1 MRKSNLIGAAL
12 FLSIST
18 VSAQNIINGKVKD
31 IQGQSVPFASV
42 KIFASE
48 NKTDIISEKITDE
61 NGLFS
66 VSVPKGG
73 NYYVSTSASGYSD
86 ITQNYMFDPS
96 QNNLTISISKEK
108 IAGIK
113 EVVLVGTK
121 KKIFERKID
130 RFVFNTENSIASK
143 GVDGLDVLAATPL
156 VKADDE
162 GNIGIV
168 GKSGV
173 SIMINDR
180 PVNLSGKDLVSYLKT
195 IRSENIERIEVITTP
210 PAKYEAAGNSGI
222 INIVLK
228 KNPKKGFSGNIS
240 TSYIRKSRNGFS
252 NNGALNYQS
261 NKVNTSLR
269 ISQLDTEKIATENLT
284 IFDQSQIENNA
295 RRLDKNKGYNIS
307 YNIDYSI
314 NDKTSVGA
322 IYNYSNTKTNS
333 ESDIFSKY
341 SRGNVIDSLI
351 STKTMDE
358 SKVNNHQLNVYFDKK
373 LDSLGKKLYIG
384 GNLFD
389 SRNKNPFLLRS
400 EVDNSSNI
408 DYDINSRYKYQIYS
422 GQVDFYLPFKKFVG
436 EIGGKYTRFNTDTE
450 LGFFNYENGT
460 GIYDNIRSN
469 AFTYKE
475 DNWASYVTL
484 SKVFSEKW
492 EGKAGLRYEFT
503 SLNGVSRNGEN
514 VNNNYGKWF
523 PSLYL
528 TYKPNVKN
536 VFTLSYSKRINRPSA
551 RALNPTTIYVDPY
564 SYVTG
569 NPYLVPS
576 FSNNFE
582 LGYVFN
588 NKLSVTAFYQK
599 STNNF
604 DQVVGINN
612 GYRVINYLNN
622 YDAQNIG
629 VNATYYN
636 TFFKRWDLYTSVNY
650 SYIESKGLIDQVKG
664 LSSNSLYYS
673 VNNTIHLNQQKTVS
687 LLVNFLHYLPY
698 TKGNFRFENMYN
710 LASGLRISLFE
721 KKLQVNMTVQDILQ
735 GMRFRGN
742 AYYST
747 YYTRSDN
754 YYDVRSF
761 NLSVTYQ
768 FGNSKVKGNNKKAN
782 LEDVNRAN

>member
-228 KNPKKGFSGNIS
+228 QNPKKGFSGNIS
-240 TSYIRKSRNGFS
+240 TSYTRKSKDGFS

-269 ISQLDTEKIATENLT
+269 VSQFDAEKIATENLT
-284 IFDQSQIENNA
+284 IFDVSQVENNV
-295 RRLDKNKGYNIS
+295 RRLDRNRGYNIN

-314 NDKTSVGA
+314 NSKTSVGA
-322 IYNYSNTKTNS
+322 IYNYSNTKINS
-333 ESDIFSKY
+333 DSDIFSKY

-351 STKTMDE
+351 STKTFNE
-358 SKVNNHQLNVYFDKK
+358 SKVDNHQLNVYFEKK
-373 LDSLGKKLYIG
+373 LDSLGKKLYVG

-400 EVDNSSNI
+400 EVDNNSNI

-460 GIYDNIRSN
+460 SIYDNIRSN

-475 DNWASYVTL
+475 DNWASYITL
-484 SKVFSEKW
+484 SKAFSEKW
-492 EGKAGLRYEFT
+492 EGKAGIRYEFT
-503 SLNGVSRNGEN
+503 SLDGISRNGEN

-528 TYKPNVKN
+528 TYKPSTKN
-536 VFTLSYSKRINRPSA
+536 IFTLSYSKRISRPSA
-551 RALNPTTIYVDPY
+551 RALNPTTIYLDPY
-564 SYVTG
+564 SYATG

-576 FSNNFE
+576 FSNNIE

-604 DQVVGINN
+604 DQVVSLNN
-612 GYRVINYLNN
+612 GYRTINYLNS
-622 YDAQNIG
+622 YDEQNVG

-636 TFFKRWDLYTSVNY
+636 TFFKRWDLYTTANY
-650 SYIESKGLIDQVKG
+650 SYIESKGLIKQVKG
-664 LSSNSLYYS
+664 LSSNSLYYA
-673 VNNTIHLNQQKTVS
+673 VNNTVHLNKAKTVS
-687 LLVNFLHYLPY
+687 FLVNFSHYLPY
-698 TKGNFRFENMYN
+698 TKGNFKFENMYN

-721 KKLQVNMTVQDILQ
+721 KKLQVNMTVQDILK
-735 GMRFRGN
+735 GMRFKGN
-742 AYYST
+742 SYYST
-747 YYTRSDN
+747 YYTHSDN
-754 YYDVRSF
+754 YYDARSF

-768 FGNSKVKGNNKKAN
+768 FGNNKVKGNNKKAN